1 MDAAIP
7 SDKTLTNNGTIG
19 AYGEISGSLS
29 NNGTII
35 VGPKGSVP
43 PSSGG
48 SVIPFPHGETYLD
61 ANGTPQ
67 NIPTTGTKLLLPE
80 TTVLSG
86 GWYVVRVNVTLREYL
101 TVTGNVHLILM
112 DGCKLDAQKGITVNE
127 NDSLTIYAQSNDEV
141 QMGALTATGDYDQ
154 AGIGGGYY
162 GAGGTITISGGSG
175 SSVGIGA
182 GTDSESSGNFST
194 GGGNAFIIA
203 NGGISDKTGQ
213 KNWSGVIFEW
223 DEGQVYGTPTLETDA
238 TIPSGKCLEIPT
250 VTTLTIDNNVTLT
263 NNGVIGVY
271 GTISGSLT
279 NNGTIMVGPD
289 GSIPETVP
297 GTGSVVRY
305 PSNRT
310 YLDED
315 GTSKPIPTGTKF
327 LLPGMTALS
336 GWYVVFGNV
345 ILPECPTV
353 TGDVHLILVDGCKL
367 DAQKGIIVEGSNS
380 LTIYAQSNGSN
391 MGKLT
396 ATGYIDQAGIG
407 GGWGGNGG
415 TFITGT
421 DGNAFI
427 TASSISDNDDTTG
440 WSGELTGNGTI
451 ADGITVDLPTA
462 PTITAQPQAKTVS
475 VGETAEF
482 TVAASGNPAPTYQW
496 QVNKGNRWENIPNAK
511 NSSYTTEA
519 AAMSMNG
526 WQYRCVAANDKGT
539 ATSDPATLTVQKGVP
554 PAAASQHLNIANHLA
569 KTYALWILLLMPRI
583 VFPSMATTV
592 LFSQ

>member
-1 MDAAIP
+1 M
-7 SDKTLTNNGTIG
+7 
-19 AYGEISGSLS
+19 
-29 NNGTII
+29 
-35 VGPKGSVP
+35 
-43 PSSGG
+43 
-48 SVIPFPHGETYLD
+48 
-61 ANGTPQ
+61 
-67 NIPTTGTKLLLPE
+67 
-80 TTVLSG
+80 
-86 GWYVVRVNVTLREYL
+86 
-101 TVTGNVHLILM
+101 
-112 DGCKLDAQKGITVNE
+112 
-127 NDSLTIYAQSNDEV
+127 
-141 QMGALTATGDYDQ
+141 
-154 AGIGGGYY
+154 
-162 GAGGTITISGGSG
+162 
-175 SSVGIGA
+175 
-182 GTDSESSGNFST
+182 
-194 GGGNAFIIA
+194 
-203 NGGISDKTGQ
+203 
-213 KNWSGVIFEW
+213 IFEW

-427 TASSISDNDDTTG
+427 TASSISDNDDTADWSGVIFVEDKGRVYNSPIALDTDATIPAGKELVIESGETLTIGKGVTLTNEGTLTIESGGTLVNNGKLVNNSRNLGITG
-440 WSGELTGNGTI
+440 GGTIQGTGELTGDGTI
-451 ADGITVDLPTA
+451 DGNITTIQYTKPAITV
-462 PTITAQPQAKTVS
+462 QPEDKSVS
-475 VGETAEF
+475 IGQRADFRIVF
-482 TVAASGNPAPTYQW
+482 SGTPAPTCRW
-496 QVNKGNRWENIPNAK
+496 QVNSGSGWKDIPGAAT
-511 NSSYTTEA
+511 SSYTTEA
-519 AAMSMNG
+519 ASMSMNG
-526 WQYRCVAANDKGT
+526 WQYRCVVTNGVGS
-539 ATSDPATLTVQKGVP
+539 ATSDPATLTVQKATP
-554 PAAASQHLNIANHLA
+554 PAATPQHLNIANHLE
-569 KTYALWILLLMPRI
+569 KTY
-583 VFPSMATTV
+583 TV
-592 LFSQ
+592 LLPNLRPQLPEGADWKNVTYELTSVNFTETGYYTAGTAEIIRGPSGALNTLSLPILFNDVTTEGKVGTVTVTIRSDNYRDFTNTIEVSASNKEADRKSVV